1 MTLGCLRDR
10 FRNMPNVNPD
20 ILHWA
25 RETAGLSPEDA
36 AKKLGINDAR
46 GIDAAARL
54 LALESG
60 EIAPSRPMLVKMA
73 KRYRRPLLVFYMNDV
88 PPRGDLG
95 EDFRTLPESVDQ
107 YQEGIVDAV
116 VRDIS
121 ARQSLVRDSLE
132 SADEAA
138 PLPFI
143 GSMRRQDGVKAVVGS
158 IRTTLNFN
166 LEEFRSE
173 PDLRRAFAYLR
184 ACVETSGVFVILV
197 DNLGSW
203 HTTIGVDAF
212 RGFALADDVAPF
224 VAINANDSPGA
235 WSFTLLHEIAHL
247 WIGKSGL
254 SGGTAERGIEKF
266 CNDVAAELLL
276 PRAEAASLDIS
287 ETSPFE
293 VAAGRIAEFAQSR
306 NVSNTMVAYMLYR
319 KGAFDFDR
327 FQEFKGAYRKAY
339 LARKDA
345 NKNRNAEKVG
355 GPDYY
360 SVRKHRVGIP
370 LIRLVDQM
378 INEGNL
384 SITKAG
390 MVLGVGAQSVHALLE
405 RGRPDHSI

>member
-1 MTLGCLRDR
+1 
-10 FRNMPNVNPD
+10 MPNVNPD
-20 ILHWA
+20 ILRWA
-25 RETAGLSPEDA
+25 RETAGLSPEVA

-60 EIAPSRPMLVKMA
+60 EVAPTRPMLAKMA
-73 KRYRRPLLVFYMNDV
+73 KHYRRPLLVFYMKNI

-95 EDFRTLPESVDQ
+95 EDFRTLPESVDLI
-107 YQEGIVDAV
+107 QEGIVDAV

-121 ARQSLVRDSLE
+121 ARQSLVRGSLE
-132 SADEAA
+132 SADQAE

-143 GSMRRQDGVKAVVGS
+143 GSMRRQDGVKAVVDS

-166 LEEFRSE
+166 LEAFRSE
-173 PDLRRAFAYLR
+173 PGPRSAFAYLR
-184 ACVETSGVFVILV
+184 SCVETSGVFVILV

-203 HTTIGVDAF
+203 LTTIGVNAF

-254 SGGTAERGIEKF
+254 SGGTAKRGVEKF
-266 CNDVAAELLL
+266 CEDIAAEFLL
-276 PRAEAASLDIS
+276 PRAEAANLGIS

-293 VAAGRIAEFAQSR
+293 VDAARIAEFARSR
-306 NVSNTMVAYMLYR
+306 NVGNTMVAYMLYR
-319 KGAFDFDR
+319 NGAFNFDR
-327 FQEFKGAYRKAY
+327 FQEFKGAYRKAI

-345 NKNRNAEKVG
+345 SKNRNADKDG
-355 GPDYY
+355 GSDNY

-370 LIRLVDQM
+370 LIRLVDQL
-378 INEGNL
+378 IHEGIL
-384 SITKAG
+384 SVTKAG
-390 MVLGVGAQSVHALLE
+390 MVLGVRAQNVHALLE
-405 RGRPDHSI
+405 SGRPNHSILVKRHLFSPG

>member
-1 MTLGCLRDR
+1 
-10 FRNMPNVNPD
+10 MPNVNPD
-20 ILHWA
+20 ILRWA
-25 RETAGLSPEDA
+25 RETAGLSPEVA
-36 AKKLGINDAR
+36 AKKLGIYDAR

-60 EIAPSRPMLVKMA
+60 EVAPTRPMLAKMA
-73 KRYRRPLLVFYMNDV
+73 KHYRRPLLVFYMNNI

-95 EDFRTLPESVDQ
+95 EDFRRFPKSVNQ
-107 YQEGIVDAV
+107 IQEGIVDAV

-121 ARQSLVRDSLE
+121 VRQSLVRDSLE
-132 SADEAA
+132 SADEAE
-138 PLPFI
+138 PRPFI

-184 ACVETSGVFVILV
+184 GCVETTGVFVILV

-254 SGGTAERGIEKF
+254 SGGTPEHSIEKF
-266 CNDVAAELLL
+266 CNDVAAEFLL
-276 PRAEAASLDIS
+276 PQEEAARLDIS
-287 ETSPFE
+287 ETSPFD

-319 KGAFDFDR
+319 KGAYNFDR
-327 FQEFKGAYRKAY
+327 FQEFQRAYRKAY
-339 LARKDA
+339 LAQKDA
-345 NKNRNAEKVG
+345 NKIRSAEKEG
-355 GPDYY
+355 GPNYY

-378 INEGNL
+378 MHEGNM

-405 RGRPDHSI
+405 RGRPDHSIRGS